1 LLHVASAFV
10 VLVAVADST
19 GRLFWPAISDWIGQR
34 SVFLA
39 MFVLQGAAF
48 VLLPLLGAGSFAV
61 FCGLCFVVLS
71 CYGGGYGTMPAFVN
85 AYYGSR
91 DVGTIYGSLITASGA
106 AGFGSQ
112 LARAADTTGSYDPAL
127 YATSALMLAGT
138 VIPLAIRPPVP
149 RR

>member
-1 LLHVASAFV
+1 
-10 VLVAVADST
+10 
-19 GRLFWPAISDWIGQR
+19 
-34 SVFLA
+34 
-39 MFVLQGAAF
+39 M
-48 VLLPLLGAGSFAV
+48 

-71 CYGGGYGTMPAFVN
+71 CYGGYGTMPAFVN

-106 AGFGSQ
+106 AGFGAPLL

-127 YATSALMLAGT
+127 YATSALMLAGA
-138 VIPLAIRPPVP
+138 VIPLAIRPPEP